1 MASHLGVRS
10 LDRDV
15 KEFAVKVLLT
25 ILFVVVALP
34 VLLVVGIAL
43 GPAALVMLF
52 IVGIALITIG
62 LLRLVDRA
70 RPH

>member
-1 MASHLGVRS
+1 
-10 LDRDV
+10 
-15 KEFAVKVLLT
+15 VKVLLT
-25 ILFVVVALP
+25 ILFVVFALP
-34 VLLVVGIAL
+34 VVLVVGIAL

-52 IVGIALITIG
+52 IVGLALITVG